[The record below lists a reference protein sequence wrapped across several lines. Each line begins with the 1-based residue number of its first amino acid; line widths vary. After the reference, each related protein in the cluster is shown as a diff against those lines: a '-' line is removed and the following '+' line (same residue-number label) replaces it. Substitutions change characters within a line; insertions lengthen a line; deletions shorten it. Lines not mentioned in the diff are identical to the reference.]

1 MRLHA
6 FITHL
11 LNCVEQ
17 LSSYEPGN
25 RRPNHARSCLY
36 ASTQLNPHYF
46 EEKKKFSKKNVV

>member
-25 RRPNHARSCLY
+25 RRPNETR
-36 ASTQLNPHYF
+36 
-46 EEKKKFSKKNVV
+46 